1 MITWSFAEP
10 LRNEASIEEFEANCG
25 IQFPEAFKEIVLKHN
40 NGYPSCNCF
49 ALSSG
54 ELGQFEHLYSFNRD
68 DAENVWDFNSRE
80 NLDVGMIAFAVDAF
94 GNQIAFRA
102 EDMAIVL
109 IDYDTDEVSDIASD
123 FSTFLS
129 QLTDGK

>member
-1 MITWSFAEP
+1 MITWSFTEP

-40 NGYPSCNCF
+40 NGYPSLNCF
-49 ALSSG
+49 ALPYG
-54 ELGQFEHLYSFNRD
+54 ENSQFEHLYSFNRED
-68 DAENVWDFNSRE
+68 TENIWNFNSRE
-80 NLDVGMIAFAVDAF
+80 NLDAGMIAFAVDAF

-102 EDMAIVL
+102 EDMAIVF
-109 IDYDTDEVSDIASD
+109 IDYDTNEVSYIAGD

-129 QLTDGK
+129 QLTDGE